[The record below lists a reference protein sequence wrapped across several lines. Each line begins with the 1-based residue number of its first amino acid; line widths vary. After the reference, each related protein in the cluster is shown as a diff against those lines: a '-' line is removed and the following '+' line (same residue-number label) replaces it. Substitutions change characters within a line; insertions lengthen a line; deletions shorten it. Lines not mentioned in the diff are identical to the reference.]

1 MKTATTHRLQ
11 IFRENHHLTLEDIEG
26 LMGREKSFTSLH
38 RYESKDVVPQL
49 KLSILYHL
57 LFDIPIAHFFI
68 DTKRDL
74 RQKLL
79 VRIPNIIDDIS
90 ILKSQNIATKK
101 IKVLSKALE
110 NLTHQEYHDQQIR
123 QQSLFN

>member
-1 MKTATTHRLQ
+1 MKTTNHKLQ
-11 IFRENHHLTLEDIEG
+11 VFRENHHLTLEDVEVLLG
-26 LMGREKSFTSLH
+26 NEKSFTSLH
-38 RYESKDVVPQL
+38 RYETKHVVPQL

-57 LFDIPIAHFFI
+57 LFDIPIDHFFI
-68 DTKRDL
+68 DTKREL
-74 RQKLL
+74 RQRLL

-110 NLTHQEYHDQQIR
+110 NLANQENHDQQQIKQR
-123 QQSLFN
+123 NLFN